1 MVVSAGRT
9 RRSARPGARLALLLA
24 LLTALPAFALA
35 LPTAGASTPHG
46 PSPPAW
52 AHGVPRPIGD
62 PVARHLPR
70 ALAPPPL
77 GVDPYL
83 YRSSQPAPMGIA
95 DFGVD
100 NNGNV
105 YSYGTSAFLGTA
117 NLSSLGWSN
126 PSLSSYGW
134 QYVGTLQLNVVLHF
148 NAGGAQYVYWVQ
160 NVLSYETDNHYATFE
175 NNIWNFSSGSSA
187 GMLSSSVSGNGSVY
201 SAGGLGGY
209 YATGAGS
216 QAGNGATLTYP
227 AIVQLRVASTV
238 VSGVPRV
245 YFEFDDGQG
254 WQTYDTVTFFAS
266 GVGSALFQVDGT
278 NYAPNSLYSD
288 AELVFGGPGSGYA
301 QTLTNGSVG
310 LSLQFDNGHNYQ
322 EVPNAFNFGGDTAE
336 AVSNAVM
343 TRATVSDLPT
353 SHLAYGTSSSLGNL
367 YDRSYSA
374 ILNGTSTYA
383 SGSYA
388 INGTVMGPF
397 RNHEV
402 NLTLAPGSYQVSL
415 VVNGSTVASGDITLA
430 DGEYLAFDFTPA
442 KTYNATFSSSGLPAG
457 TLWGVRVDSQQVTT
471 TSPSL
476 NVSLP
481 NGTFTYQ
488 LLPVPGYVPSAWTG
502 SVTVQ
507 GGPLVGPAIPWTV
520 YRDPFTFTE
529 TGLPAGSVWFF
540 ELNGTNYT
548 AGTTPFT
555 VHVPNGTYTY
565 SIPGVPGYRPTV
577 PAGNIVVQGPDQG
590 LTVRFVA
597 STFRVTL
604 TAAGLPTGSGWEVVV
619 AGQNY
624 LAPQRTITLLLPNGT
639 YSYQAPKEG
648 GYTPAA
654 PAGNFV
660 VDGTDLTVTVDY
672 QALPGTLEL
681 TLQPTTGGQVT
692 VNGASYS
699 VGTNGTLTVEL
710 APGNYTI
717 VVQAPGY
724 ASATQNVTISPG
736 QPLNVVVPL
745 TPKPAPPRPSPGG
758 GSGGGPSPFLTPT
771 VLLVVIGVA
780 AVAAIGAAAAVR
792 RRRPGP
798 PSA

>member
-9 RRSARPGARLALLLA
+9 RRSGRPGARLALLLA
-24 LLTALPAFALA
+24 LLTAVPAFALA
-35 LPTAGASTPHG
+35 LPAAGASTPHG
-46 PSPPAW
+46 TSGPAW

-62 PVARHLPR
+62 PVARPPAR
-70 ALAPPPL
+70 ALAPAAL
-77 GVDPYL
+77 AVDPYL
-83 YRSSQPAPMGIA
+83 YEGSSQPAPMGIA

-105 YSYGTSAFLGTA
+105 YSYGTDAFLGTV
-117 NLSSLGWSN
+117 NMSSLGWSN
-126 PSLSSYGW
+126 PSLSGAGW

-148 NAGGAQYVYWVQ
+148 NAGGSQYVYWVQ
-160 NVLSYETDNHYATFE
+160 NVLSYETDNRYATFE
-175 NNIWNFSSGSSA
+175 NNIWNFTSGATS
-187 GMLSSSVSGNGSVY
+187 GMLSSSVTGNGSVY
-201 SAGGLGGY
+201 NFNGVGY
-209 YATGAGS
+209 YATSAGS
-216 QAGNGATLTYP
+216 QAGNGATLSYP
-227 AIVQLRVASTV
+227 ATVQLRVASSV

-254 WQTYDTVTFFAS
+254 WQTYDTVAFSFTS
-266 GVGSALFQVDGT
+266 GVSSALFQVDGA
-278 NYAPNSLYSD
+278 NYAPNNLYSD

-301 QTLTNGSVG
+301 QILTGGGVG

-322 EVPNAFNFGGDTAE
+322 EVPNAFNFGSDTAE

-353 SHLAYGTSSSLGNL
+353 SHLAYGSSSSLANV
-367 YDRSYSA
+367 YDRRYSA
-374 ILNGTSTYA
+374 IFNGTSNYA
-383 SGSYA
+383 AGSYA

-397 RNHEV
+397 RGHEV
-402 NLTLAPGSYQVSL
+402 NLTLAPGSYRMSL
-415 VVNGSTVASGDITLA
+415 VVNGSTVASGDVTLA
-430 DGEYLAFDFTPA
+430 DGEYLAFNFTPA
-442 KTYNATFSSSGLPAG
+442 ATYNATFSSSGLPAG

-471 TSPSL
+471 TSTSL
-476 NVSLP
+476 IVSLP
-481 NGTFTYQ
+481 NGTFAYQ

-502 SVTVQ
+502 LVTVQ
-507 GGPLVGPAIPWTV
+507 GGPLVGPATPWTV

-529 TGLPAGSVWFF
+529 TGLPSGSVWFF

-555 VHVPNGTYTY
+555 VHVPNGTYSY
-565 SIPGVPGYRPTV
+565 SIPGIPGYRPTV
-577 PAGNIVVQGPDQG
+577 AGGNIVVAGPDQG
-590 LTVRFVA
+590 LTVRFLP

-604 TAAGLPTGSGWEVVV
+604 TAAGLPAGSGWQVVV
-619 AGQNY
+619 AGQNH

-639 YSYQAPKEG
+639 YTYQAPKEG
-648 GYTPAA
+648 GYSPAA
-654 PAGNFV
+654 TTGNFV
-660 VDGTDLTVTVDY
+660 VNGADLTVTVDY

-681 TLQPTTGGQVT
+681 TLQPSTGGQVT

-717 VVQAPGY
+717 VIDAPGY
-724 ASATQNVTISPG
+724 VSAMQNVTIAPG

-745 TPKPAPPRPSPGG
+745 TPKPVPSHPSPGG
-758 GSGGGPSPFLTPT
+758 GPGGGSTFLTPT
-771 VLLVVIGVA
+771 VLLLVIGGA
-780 AVAAIGAAAAVR
+780 AVAAIGAAAALR

-798 PSA
+798 PRP